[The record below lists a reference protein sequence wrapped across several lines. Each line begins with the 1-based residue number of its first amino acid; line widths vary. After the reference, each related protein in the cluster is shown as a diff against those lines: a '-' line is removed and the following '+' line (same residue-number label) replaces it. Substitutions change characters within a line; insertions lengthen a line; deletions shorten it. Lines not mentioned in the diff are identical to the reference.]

1 MAKLE
6 RTIYEDF
13 GTLLYRIETGI
24 MQSSISASIEDK
36 SDFIDGD
43 ARCSVRVF
51 ERYSWMGG
59 NRLSLNVTLFQNG
72 RGPVHLTAV
81 TAGGS
86 SALFYKINIYG
97 EEAFLKK
104 LEEIL
109 NA

>member
-1 MAKLE
+1 
-6 RTIYEDF
+6 
-13 GTLLYRIETGI
+13 
-24 MQSSISASIEDK
+24 
-36 SDFIDGD
+36 
-43 ARCSVRVF
+43 
-51 ERYSWMGG
+51 MGG

-97 EEAFLKK
+97 EEAFLRK